1 MHGSN
6 TSNSKLDAKTLARSI
21 LALSLAIY
29 LASPT
34 SADALTD
41 AYQKT
46 RAENGKYNVF
56 TISKQPFLLLNAPV
70 FQILPTK
77 RTSLPESIKE
87 KVLNST
93 APTIDSTIATIS
105 DTIKNI
111 ISKPQS
117 TETASSVTN
126 IIKESN
132 KTLTQNISST
142 PIENNLVNIFC
153 SQKIGNLRRI
163 ITGSGVLINDDG
175 TVLTNAHVA
184 EFPLIAD
191 ASSKIMCL
199 ARTGSPA
206 KATHSVKV
214 AFISP
219 DWINKNA
226 IHINQNVLST
236 GQYDYAILKI
246 TPLDSSSNAT
256 KYSNS
261 IEMLKDDLIHNTSI
275 SDELNIGSKLVAAAY
290 PADIF
295 GTKGVDSDLISKKE
309 YLTVNNLF
317 SFDNSGERLV
327 EDTSTKDVIETS
339 PSNIA
344 QVGSSGG
351 AVANIRNEL
360 IGTITTVVDSATHP
374 NTSSKYI
381 RAISTNYVDKDI
393 KRYFPDGLSYIAN
406 YGSNKLKNDFDTK
419 YRSSLTNLLLEN
431 L

>member
-6 TSNSKLDAKTLARSI
+6 TSNSRLDAKTLARSI

-34 SADALTD
+34 SADALAD
-41 AYQKT
+41 AYKKT

-77 RTSLPESIKE
+77 KTSLPESIKE
-87 KVLNST
+87 KVLNSKV
-93 APTIDSTIATIS
+93 PTIDSTVSTIS

-111 ISKPQS
+111 ISKPQG

-132 KTLTQNISST
+132 KVLTQNISSA
-142 PIENNLVNIFC
+142 PIEKNLVNIFC
-153 SQKIGNLRRI
+153 SQKIGTLRRI

-191 ASSKIMCL
+191 TSSKVVCL

-219 DWINKNA
+219 DWVNKNA
-226 IHINQNVLST
+226 VHINKNVLST
-236 GQYDYAILKI
+236 GQNDYAILKI
-246 TPLDSSSNAT
+246 SPLNSSKNNKGSDS
-256 KYSNS
+256 
-261 IEMLKDDLIHNTSI
+261 IVMLKEDLIHNTSI
-275 SDELNIGSKLVAAAY
+275 SEELNIGSKVTAAAY
-290 PADIF
+290 PADVF

-317 SFDNSGERLV
+317 RFDNSGDRLV
-327 EDTSTKDVIETS
+327 EDTSIKDIIETS

-351 AVANIRNEL
+351 ALANIRNEL

-393 KRYFPDGLSYIAN
+393 KKYFPDGLSYIAN